1 MVTKENFLSLLLG
14 VDVSLFKR
22 NVLSAAK
29 KKLNTLNRL
38 DLLWK
43 SWEHQVS

>member
-22 NVLSAAK
+22 NGFSAAK

-38 DLLWK
+38 DLL
-43 SWEHQVS
+43 